1 MTLSVDVEM
10 QSHQGYLKQA
20 PQETECHEAHHHSV
34 LEQSN
39 CQALKLLPQCWVIY
53 CLLPV
58 PDVPLRSPWKH
69 GIIGH
74 LHLTDALL
82 QPGKLRLTFA
92 TNQPRCHSQDS
103 DRSSLHSGHQDVV
116 DFPLKASFPKP
127 RVVCFSSLTEKHLI
141 NNRLHQLYT
150 LTSSSNSI
158 ISLLA
163 WTWQSAG
170 DTTIKS
176 RNGEV
181 EGPNTPVLLL
191 VPLKGLPVP
200 RTKSLMLGFA
210 GRK

>member
-39 CQALKLLPQCWVIY
+39 CQALLYFFVLSHLSF
-53 CLLPV
+53 LLPV
-58 PDVPLRSPWKH
+58 LSTQYLLVRH
-69 GIIGH
+69 ENH
-74 LHLTDALL
+74 MALGTFISTFSFNL
-82 QPGKLRLTFA
+82 ASCATFA
-92 TNQPRCHSQDS
+92 TNQARCHSQDS
-103 DRSSLHSGHQDVV
+103 DRSSVHSGHQDVV

-158 ISLLA
+158 ISLLV
-163 WTWQSAG
+163 WT
-170 DTTIKS
+170 
-176 RNGEV
+176 
-181 EGPNTPVLLL
+181 
-191 VPLKGLPVP
+191 
-200 RTKSLMLGFA
+200 
-210 GRK
+210 